1 MIYEV
6 IVDISNSE
14 VDKVFDYL
22 SPFPV
27 NIGDR
32 VLVPFGKRQ
41 IEGYIIGE
49 KEKSVGSYDLKD
61 IIMKLDD
68 FTAITPEMLELTK
81 FMSSMNLRK
90 VDCLRL
96 FIPTSIRKG
105 KVKILRRSYLTISDK
120 IETLDQALA
129 LLSKGAKAQITLVK
143 RLFINGNEQERDINN
158 DFSASTVN
166 SLLEKD
172 IIKRIYFEENRLPR
186 SLEIEN
192 KSIDLTSEQQAALS
206 EILGPEKLF
215 LVHGV
220 TGSGKTE
227 LYMRVIEDSLN
238 KGKNAI
244 MLVPE
249 ISLTPQML
257 GVFRA
262 RFGDK
267 VSLLHSNL
275 SPGERF
281 DEWRKLR
288 SGYSKIALGARS
300 AIFAPL
306 ENIGVIIID
315 EEHDSSYVSESNPR
329 YFTQDIAAFR
339 AKFNNAKLILGSATP
354 SIETY
359 YRASTG
365 EYRLIAMNNRINNRC
380 LPEIETIDM
389 RREMKAGN
397 TSFFSAKL
405 LSAVE
410 ESLKRREQVMIFL
423 NRRGYSSFVRCPECG
438 FIPMCPSCDVSL
450 TFHSEDN
457 SLRCHFCGNKYRMI
471 EECPK
476 CGNKDLKEGRIGT
489 EKVVNELTRIFPDN
503 KVIRMDLDSTSQ
515 KDSYIKILNSFNS
528 GEADILVGTQM
539 IAKGHDFKN
548 VTLVGILD
556 ADISLFVQDF
566 RANERTFQLITQVAG
581 RAGRD
586 CKPGKVL
593 MQTYVPSHNVFA
605 FTARYDYK
613 GFYDREIEKR
623 KGTLFPPF
631 SKIVRILT
639 QSKDSTLS
647 LNANHQLYASIKDAL
662 KEKAGIIRLQEMPAA
677 MKKKSDY
684 YRHQVVVWVRNEFS
698 KDILEIIYTI
708 VNSFHEKGV
717 TVFSEINPQ
726 QMI

>member
-1 MIYEV
+1 
-6 IVDISNSE
+6 
-14 VDKVFDYL
+14 
-22 SPFPV
+22 
-27 NIGDR
+27 
-32 VLVPFGKRQ
+32 
-41 IEGYIIGE
+41 
-49 KEKSVGSYDLKD
+49 
-61 IIMKLDD
+61 
-68 FTAITPEMLELTK
+68 
-81 FMSSMNLRK
+81 
-90 VDCLRL
+90 
-96 FIPTSIRKG
+96 
-105 KVKILRRSYLTISDK
+105 
-120 IETLDQALA
+120 
-129 LLSKGAKAQITLVK
+129 
-143 RLFINGNEQERDINN
+143 
-158 DFSASTVN
+158 
-166 SLLEKD
+166 
-172 IIKRIYFEENRLPR
+172 
-186 SLEIEN
+186 
-192 KSIDLTSEQQAALS
+192 
-206 EILGPEKLF
+206 
-215 LVHGV
+215 
-220 TGSGKTE
+220 
-227 LYMRVIEDSLN
+227 
-238 KGKNAI
+238 

-262 RFGDK
+262 RFGEQ

-288 SGYSKIALGARS
+288 NGYSRIALGPRS

-306 ENIGVIIID
+306 ENLGVIIID

-329 YFTQDIAAFR
+329 YFTSEIAAFR
-339 AKFNNAKLILGSATP
+339 AKYNNCKLLLGSATP

-359 YRASTG
+359 YRASIG

-397 TSFFSAKL
+397 TSIFSAKL

-410 ESLKRREQVMIFL
+410 DSLKRKEQVMIFL
-423 NRRGYSSFVRCPECG
+423 NRRGYSSFVRCQECG

-471 EECPK
+471 DECPN

-489 EKVVNELTRIFPDN
+489 EKVVKELTRIFPEN
-503 KVIRMDLDSTSQ
+503 KVLRMDLDSTSQ

-556 ADISLFVQDF
+556 ADISLFIQDF

-593 MQTYVPSHNVFA
+593 MQTYVPSNAVFA

-639 QSKDSTLS
+639 QAKDGVLS
-647 LNANHQLYASIKDAL
+647 QKANHKLYELISGAL
-662 KEKAGIIRLQEMPAA
+662 REKEGIIRIQEMPAA

-684 YRHQVVVWVRNEFS
+684 YRYQVVIWVRNEFS
-698 KDILEIIYTI
+698 QNILEIIYDI
-708 VNSFHEKGV
+708 SNSFHEKGV

>member
-14 VDKVFDYL
+14 VDKVFDYI

-41 IEGYIIGE
+41 IEGYIIGQ
-49 KEKSVGSYDLKD
+49 KEKSDGSYNLKD

-81 FMSSMNLRK
+81 YMSSMNLRK
-90 VDCLRL
+90 VDCLRQ
-96 FIPTSIRKG
+96 FIPTSIRNG
-105 KVKILRRSYLTISDK
+105 KTKILKRSYLKISDK
-120 IETLDQALA
+120 VGTLDQALD
-129 LLSKGAKAQITLVK
+129 LLNRGAKSQITLVK
-143 RLFINGNEQERDINN
+143 RLFVNGNEQERDINK
-158 DFSASTVN
+158 DFSATTIK
-166 SLLEKD
+166 SLFEKGILE
-172 IIKRIYFEENRLPR
+172 RIYYEENRTPK
-186 SLEIEN
+186 SLDIEN
-192 KSIDLTSEQQAALS
+192 KKIELTLEQQNALN
-206 EILGPEKLF
+206 EILGPEKSF
-215 LVHGV
+215 LIHGV

-227 LYMRVIEDSLN
+227 LYMRVIEDSL
-238 KGKNAI
+238 KRGKNAI

-262 RFGDK
+262 RFGEQ

-288 SGYSKIALGARS
+288 NGYSRIALGPRS

-306 ENIGVIIID
+306 ENLGVIIID

-329 YFTQDIAAFR
+329 YFTSEIAAFR
-339 AKFNNAKLILGSATP
+339 AKYNNSKLLLGSATP

-359 YRASTG
+359 YRASIG

-397 TSFFSAKL
+397 TSIFSAKL

-410 ESLKRREQVMIFL
+410 DSLKRKEQVMIFL
-423 NRRGYSSFVRCPECG
+423 NRRGYSSFVRCQECG

-471 EECPK
+471 DECPN

-489 EKVVNELTRIFPDN
+489 EKVVKELTRIFPEN
-503 KVIRMDLDSTSQ
+503 KVLRMDLDSTSQ

-556 ADISLFVQDF
+556 ADISLFIQDF

-593 MQTYVPSHNVFA
+593 MQTYVPSNAVFA

-639 QSKDSTLS
+639 QAKDGVLS
-647 LNANHQLYASIKDAL
+647 QKANHKLYDLISGAL
-662 KEKAGIIRLQEMPAA
+662 RGKEGIIRIQEMPAA

-684 YRHQVVVWVRNEFS
+684 YRYQVVIWVRNEFS
-698 KDILEIIYTI
+698 QNILEIIYDI
-708 VNSFHEKGV
+708 SNSFHEKGV

>member
-14 VDKVFDYL
+14 VDKVFDYI

-41 IEGYIIGE
+41 IEGYIIGQ
-49 KEKSVGSYDLKD
+49 KEKSDGSYNLKD

-81 FMSSMNLRK
+81 YMSSMNLRK
-90 VDCLRL
+90 VDCLRQ
-96 FIPTSIRKG
+96 FIPTSIRNG
-105 KVKILRRSYLTISDK
+105 KTKILKRSYLKISDK
-120 IETLDQALA
+120 VGTLDQALD
-129 LLSKGAKAQITLVK
+129 LLNRGAKSQITLVK
-143 RLFINGNEQERDINN
+143 RLFVNGNEQERDINK
-158 DFSASTVN
+158 DFSATTIK
-166 SLLEKD
+166 SLIEKGVLE
-172 IIKRIYFEENRLPR
+172 RIYYEENRTPK
-186 SLEIEN
+186 SLDIEN
-192 KSIDLTSEQQAALS
+192 KKIELTLEQQNALN
-206 EILGPEKLF
+206 EILGPEKSF
-215 LVHGV
+215 LIHGV

-227 LYMRVIEDSLN
+227 LYMRVIEDSLK

-257 GVFRA
+257 GVFRS
-262 RFGDK
+262 RFGEQ

-288 SGYSKIALGARS
+288 NGYSRIALGPRS

-306 ENIGVIIID
+306 ENLGVIIID

-329 YFTQDIAAFR
+329 YFTSEIAAFR
-339 AKFNNAKLILGSATP
+339 AKYNNCKLLLGSATP

-359 YRASTG
+359 YRASIG

-397 TSFFSAKL
+397 TSIFSAKL

-410 ESLKRREQVMIFL
+410 DSLKRKEQVMIFL
-423 NRRGYSSFVRCPECG
+423 NRRGYSSFVRCQECG

-471 EECPK
+471 DECPN

-489 EKVVNELTRIFPDN
+489 EKVVKELTRIFPEN
-503 KVIRMDLDSTSQ
+503 KVLRMDLDSTSQ

-556 ADISLFVQDF
+556 ADISLFIQDF

-593 MQTYVPSHNVFA
+593 MQTYVPSNAVFA

-639 QSKDSTLS
+639 QAKDGVLS
-647 LNANHQLYASIKDAL
+647 QKANHKLYDLISGAL
-662 KEKAGIIRLQEMPAA
+662 RGKEGIIRIQEMPAA

-684 YRHQVVVWVRNEFS
+684 YRYQVVIWVRNEFS
-698 KDILEIIYTI
+698 QNILEIIYDI
-708 VNSFHEKGV
+708 SNSFHEKGV